1 MQDSQF
7 LLDNQGTSADN
18 LLFSI
23 EDDQYVVA
31 TCTSSQCA
39 RCLHL
44 FEAAAATPDEM
55 RSGEKR
61 ESEDM
66 VSGGSRGRVRCGRGV
81 RDVVFGEILGETQQ
95 QPSDKLPQKNSLSL
109 NAPNEPQTFG
119 ESRNLSYFDSRDSCS
134 SIVAEPSSLG
144 LMISS
149 CFETSFSVADLLGH
163 SNLPSTSPFS
173 SSGLIQDKGSRK

>member
-44 FEAAAATPDEM
+44 FEATASTSKKPAWAAATPDEM

-66 VSGGSRGRVRCGRGV
+66 VSGEALFQVPECGRGV

-109 NAPNEPQTFG
+109 NAPNEPSKHSLLF
-119 ESRNLSYFDSRDSCS
+119 CS
-134 SIVAEPSSLG
+134 SDSYTPLMTAFNRSRTIKLLG
-144 LMISS
+144 RCL
-149 CFETSFSVADLLGH
+149 DLLG
-163 SNLPSTSPFS
+163 
-173 SSGLIQDKGSRK
+173 